1 MKQLLIIW
9 ICLSSFTICAQSFNK
24 EIKKGNSALLLG
36 KINQEALSTAPYQE
50 WFQKNKDSYSPKL
63 EIITKIKSLISPYTI
78 RAFMGTWCGD
88 SKRDIPKLYA
98 VLEAANF
105 PMDRLTLI
113 AVARDRDSYKQSP
126 GGEHEGQNIHR
137 VPTIILYK
145 NGVEVNRII
154 ESPVISLEEDLLHI
168 MEGPYV
174 SNHHLVTLT
183 NNLLLTHGSAKLVK
197 KGKRQLKTL
206 QKVADSPYQLNTY
219 ANVLYFANQTE
230 NALAILRLNSI
241 IFPDKAIVFSNLANT
256 LAKADKLDEAT
267 MMYKKAIALEP
278 DNQKN
283 IDALTQIQAKFKK

>member
-1 MKQLLIIW
+1 MKHLLIIW
-9 ICLSSFTICAQSFNK
+9 ISISSFTICAQSFNK
-24 EIKKGNSALLLG
+24 EIKKGNSSVLLG
-36 KINQEALSTAPYQE
+36 KINQEALSSKPFQE
-50 WFQKNKDSYSPKL
+50 WFQKNKDAYHPKI
-63 EIITKIKSLISPYTI
+63 EVINKIKPLLPNYTI
-78 RAFMGTWCGD
+78 TAFMGTWCGD

-105 PMDRLTLI
+105 QMDRLTII

-137 VPTIILYK
+137 VPTIILFK
-145 NGVEVNRII
+145 NGKEVNRLI
-154 ESPVISLEEDLLHI
+154 ESPVVSLEEDLLNI
-168 MEGPYV
+168 MEGTYI

-183 NNLLLTHGSAKLVK
+183 NNLLLTYGSSKLVK

-206 QKVADSPYQLNTY
+206 QKVADNPYQLNTY